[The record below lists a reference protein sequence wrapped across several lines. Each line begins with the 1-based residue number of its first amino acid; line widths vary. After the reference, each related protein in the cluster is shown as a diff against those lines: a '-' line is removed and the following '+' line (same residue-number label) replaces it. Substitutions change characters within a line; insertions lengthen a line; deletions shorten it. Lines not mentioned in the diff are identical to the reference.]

1 MSSLVRSVPD
11 LKVSVDN
18 VVDVE
23 IIVIITERIDENLS
37 NSQPAK
43 VENKFEDGKEWKWKI
58 HDGRGVIADKVHG
71 PRNRRGGVAHLLVDF
86 LVLLLTGGVS
96 SPGPSVAAGL
106 VHFNKECWL
115 QKLTV

>member
-1 MSSLVRSVPD
+1 MRSLPD
-11 LKVSVDN
+11 LKVAVDN

-43 VENKFEDGKEWKWKI
+43 VENKFEDGEEWKWKI

-71 PRNRRGGVAHLLVDF
+71 PGNRSGGVAHLLVNL

-96 SPGPSVAAGL
+96 SPGPRVATGL
-106 VHFNKECWL
+106 VHLNKECWL